1 MDFLI
6 RFRVSL
12 QPVDF
17 FSIFFYRTIK
27 RSVTLRLGKTKTKH
41 NNQPHYLDEV
51 GYDGESELSRSGIY
65 FKPSALIIR
74 AFVQKL
80 NPIIVLLGIYT

>member
-1 MDFLI
+1 MKI
-6 RFRVSL
+6 R
-12 QPVDF
+12 QN
-17 FSIFFYRTIK
+17 
-27 RSVTLRLGKTKTKH
+27 KTKH

-51 GYDGESELSRSGIY
+51 GYDSESELSRSGIY
-65 FKPSALIIR
+65 FKPSVLIIR